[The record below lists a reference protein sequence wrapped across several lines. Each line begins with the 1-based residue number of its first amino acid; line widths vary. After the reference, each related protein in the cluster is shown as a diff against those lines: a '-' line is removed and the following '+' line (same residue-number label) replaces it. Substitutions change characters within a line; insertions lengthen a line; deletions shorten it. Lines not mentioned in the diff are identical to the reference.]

1 MRQCDSFV
9 KFHNHYGANI
19 SSPVGR
25 YPVACV
31 PNCVVGGSP
40 VYPANICTGHV
51 WKQLQVY
58 VVPKSFTYEYSLYV
72 NGYSSMVCADPW
84 NAVCSCLCMV
94 FDSSFPRALIFHE
107 HIQVSQFLERLS
119 ELPSIVKIA
128 YFEGDLR
135 SPPFVSSLN
144 MSRSFFPAKRL
155 NVSGH
160 PD

>member
-1 MRQCDSFV
+1 MRQCDNFV
-9 KFHNHYGANI
+9 KFHKYYGVKI

-31 PNCVVGGSP
+31 PNCVVGGIP
-40 VYPANICTGHV
+40 VYPANICTGHI
-51 WKQLQVY
+51 WRQLHMY
-58 VVPKSFTYEYSLYV
+58 VIPNSFTYEYCLYV
-72 NGYSSMVCADPW
+72 NGYSSMICADPW
-84 NAVCSCLCMV
+84 IAVFSYICMV
-94 FDSSFPRALIFHE
+94 FDSCFSQSIDRSRAYS
-107 HIQVSQFLERLS
+107 SQFLERLS
-119 ELPSIVKIA
+119 ELPSTVKIA